1 VKGLQEPDHQKKLE
15 QCNEIIRSA
24 KRLEGLSNFG
34 PWKEATKIINDR
46 IEALKRYRDS
56 ILLGI
61 NKDISTDRELAEVK
75 SIARE
80 IKVLGEIRDIE
91 KSYTKGVNEALKEKE
106 KLQKL
111 IEKQNKAKPKRKFS
125 L

>member
-1 VKGLQEPDHQKKLE
+1 VQKLQDPNYQKKLE
-15 QCNEIIRSA
+15 QCNAIIRSA
-24 KRLEGLSNFG
+24 KGLKGLSDFG
-34 PWKEATKIINDR
+34 PWKEATNIINDR
-46 IEALKRYRDS
+46 IEALKRHRDS

-106 KLQKL
+106 KLTAL
-111 IEKQNKAKPKRKFS
+111 IEKEKAKPKRKFS

>member
-1 VKGLQEPDHQKKLE
+1 MQKLQDPNYQKKLE
-15 QCNEIIRSA
+15 QCEEIIKSA
-24 KRLEGLSNFG
+24 KGLEGLSNLKQ
-34 PWKEATKIINDR
+34 WKEVVSSINNR

-61 NKDISTDRELAEVK
+61 NKDFSTDRELAEVK

-91 KSYTKGVNEALKEKE
+91 KSYTKGVNEAVKEKGR
-106 KLQKL
+106 LQKL
-111 IEKQNKAKPKRKFS
+111 IEKEKAKPKRKYS